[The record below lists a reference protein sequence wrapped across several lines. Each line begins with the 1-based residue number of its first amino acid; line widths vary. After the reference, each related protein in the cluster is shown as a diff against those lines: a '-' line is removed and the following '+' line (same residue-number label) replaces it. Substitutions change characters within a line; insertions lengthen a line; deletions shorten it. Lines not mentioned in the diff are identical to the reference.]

1 MANGNETALRH
12 CRFLNEDYFQELY
25 DTFIEA
31 FSDYVVPFALTETQF
46 RNHIILTGVDLERTA
61 GCIRTNELV
70 GFSLNGFGHWGGRL
84 TVYDAGTGVIP
95 DHRRQGVSK
104 EIFAFM
110 LPVFKDRGFE
120 QYLLEVVTTNAGAID
135 LYAKLGFN
143 VARELALLQCDGELN
158 ASVHE
163 PPNNEIRDIHDPD
176 WDLILSFWDGKP
188 SWQNSVDA
196 VKRSMKMKKFL
207 GAFEGGKCVGYIVFS
222 PKFGRVAQ
230 LAVSKDHR
238 NRGIGTALVR
248 AMKTEM
254 ADGFSMQVIN
264 IDKSITTAMNFFLN
278 RGFFERLSQH
288 EMVKEM

>member
-12 CRFLNEDYFQELY
+12 CRFLNEDYFRELY
-25 DTFIEA
+25 DTFIVA

-61 GCIRTNELV
+61 GCVTADKLV
-70 GFSLNGFGHWGGRL
+70 GFSLNGFGGWEGRR

-95 DHRRQGVSK
+95 DHRRQGISK
-104 EIFAFM
+104 EMFALM
-110 LPVFKDRGFE
+110 LPVFKADGFE
-120 QYLLEVVTTNAGAID
+120 QYLLEVVTTNDRAID
-135 LYAKLGFN
+135 LYEKLGFYI
-143 VARELALLQCDGELN
+143 VRELALLQCDGELN

-163 PPNNEIRDIHDPD
+163 TPNIEIREIDQPD
-176 WDLILSFWDGKP
+176 WDLLLSFWDGRP

-196 VKRSMKMKKFL
+196 VKRSTKMKSFL
-207 GAFEGGKCVGYIVFS
+207 GAFEAGKCVGYIVFS
-222 PKFGRVAQ
+222 SKFGRVAQ
-230 LAVSKDHR
+230 LAVSKVYR

-248 AMKTEM
+248 AMQTEM

-288 EMVKEM
+288 EMVKVM